1 MADEAPVVQEAHGA
15 PRDVVAFPGAGAFGS
30 EFRALRDALPPGA
43 RLLALQYPGRAAAP
57 PGPTS
62 FEALVAAC
70 AARIRALPGPPR
82 VLLGHS
88 FGAFLAYA
96 TAAAL
101 QATGTE
107 VAALV
112 VVGADAPDRVRL
124 PVEAARSREATR
136 AYLEGIGED
145 VLGQV
150 PDEEW
155 RAIAV
160 DTAWWDLALL
170 TAFPGP
176 AGVRLRCPVL
186 AVRGNEDPITADDR
200 IAAWAATTTGGFAS
214 AALPGGHTDVLA
226 SPEFLARVGTVVTP
240 PATGTTATAGTTATV
255 GTADTAGTT
264 ATVGTADT
272 AGTTATAGTADTTG
286 TADTPRLPD
295 EGAGSPAGGPA
306 PR

>member
-1 MADEAPVVQEAHGA
+1 MGNTAPDGKAAPAADEAPAVHEAYA
-15 PRDVVAFPGAGAFGS
+15 VPRDVVAFPGAGAFGS
-30 EFRALRDALPPGA
+30 EFRALRDALPPGT

-57 PGPTS
+57 PGPDS
-62 FEALVAAC
+62 FEALVTAC
-70 AARIRALPGPPR
+70 ATRIRALPGPPR

-107 VAALV
+107 AAALV

-136 AYLEGIGED
+136 AYLEGLGED

-186 AVRGNEDPITADDR
+186 AVRGREDPITADER
-200 IAAWAATTTGGFAS
+200 IAAWAGTTTGGFAS

-226 SPEFLARVGTVVTP
+226 SPEFLARVNAVVTP
-240 PATGTTATAGTTATV
+240 PATGATAGTGA
-255 GTADTAGTT
+255 
-264 ATVGTADT
+264 
-272 AGTTATAGTADTTG
+272 ADTTG
-286 TADTPRLPD
+286 TTAATRLPD
-295 EGAGSPAGGPA
+295 DDGAGSPAGGPA